1 MTITTTR
8 RVVELREFGAPDVMA
23 WADAPAPERGADEVR
38 VAVEAVG
45 VNFADTM
52 VRRGEYRRNQP
63 LTFTPGFE
71 VAGRVLEAPA
81 DGPAPGSRVAVF
93 MNDGGGYADQVV
105 APRKQ
110 VVVVPEDVPATV
122 AASLLIQGVT
132 GWYAVHRIGQTAAGE
147 TVLIHGASGG
157 LGAVMIQLAVEA
169 GATVIG
175 TASTEAKLEVARRH
189 GAAVAVLSDPATLAD
204 AVRAATPHGR
214 GVDLVIDGVGGP
226 VFKPSMRALAFSGRY
241 LIVGSASQ
249 QPAELDTR
257 ALMPRGQTII
267 GLLVARITERDAAE
281 PQAAFDAVI
290 ERWRDGRLAPEV
302 EVFGPDQLR
311 EVHELIGSRKHTGK
325 IVFDLAGGA

>member
-1 MTITTTR
+1 MTTTR

-38 VAVEAVG
+38 VAVEAIG

-81 DGPAPGSRVAVF
+81 DGPAPGTRVAVF
-93 MNDGGGYADQVV
+93 TNNGGGYADQVV
-105 APRKQ
+105 APRSQ
-110 VVVVPEDVPATV
+110 VVTVPEDVPATA

-132 GWYAVHRIGQTAAGE
+132 GWYAVHRIGQVAPGE
-147 TVLIHGASGG
+147 AVLIHGASGG
-157 LGAVMIQLAVEA
+157 LGALMIQLAVEA

-175 TASTEAKLEVARRH
+175 TASTEAKLAVARGH
-189 GAAVAVLSDPATLAD
+189 GAAVALLSDPATLAD
-204 AVRAATPHGR
+204 AIRAATPDGR
-214 GVDLVIDGVGGP
+214 GVDVVLDGVGGP

-241 LIVGSASQ
+241 VVLGSASQ
-249 QPAELDTR
+249 QPAELDAR
-257 ALMPRGQTII
+257 ALMPRGQTVV

-281 PQAAFDAVI
+281 PQAAFDAIV
-290 ERWRDGRLAPEV
+290 ERWRDGRIAPEV
-302 EVFGPDQLR
+302 QTFGPQEL
-311 EVHELIGSRKHTGK
+311 EQVHELIGSRRHTGK
-325 IVFDLAGGA
+325 IVIDLAGGAA